1 MKSLAE
7 LQAIRDKARGK
18 VTLREGQDD
27 AIRVLVGMAT
37 CGIAAGA
44 RPVLTTIVDEVAKRG
59 LQNVMVTQTGCIGIC
74 QFEPVVEV
82 VEPGKDKIT
91 YVKMTPEKAV
101 SGTSSAVYRSTRPP
115 NRSSRARFKAAS
127 SDSASPR
134 QKMSRTPASIFAASI
149 TVFPR
154 RWSNA

>member
-27 AIRVLVGMAT
+27 EIRVLVGMAT

-82 VEPGKDKIT
+82 VEPGKEKIT

-101 SGTSSAVYRSTRPP
+101 RMVNDHLVNGNVVTEFTIGANS
-115 NRSSRARFKAAS
+115 K
-127 SDSASPR
+127 
-134 QKMSRTPASIFAASI
+134 
-149 TVFPR
+149 
-154 RWSNA
+154 